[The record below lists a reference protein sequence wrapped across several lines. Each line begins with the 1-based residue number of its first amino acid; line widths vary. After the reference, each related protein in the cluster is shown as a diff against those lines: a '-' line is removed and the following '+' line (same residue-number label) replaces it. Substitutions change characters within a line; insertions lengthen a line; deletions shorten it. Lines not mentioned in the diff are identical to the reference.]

1 MERDSETPAGVVEWQ
16 TQETQ
21 NLPPIKRAGSI
32 PAPGTRFLPRPS
44 EPMSDVP
51 ASAPAPSRAKRRTAP
66 AIAAA
71 VVAAIAAA
79 ASWMLPPRPAPEE
92 PAEPHWT
99 VASWNME
106 WFPSGYSEVR
116 PAKDEERRIRA
127 AARAFR
133 RQGVPDVLL
142 AQEIRDAET
151 CRKFLARLG
160 DPRLRLA
167 VCSDFWFDP
176 TNRGLQQV
184 AILSRLPVRRAGFE
198 RWAAADFVYPPRG
211 FSWAVID
218 VGPTNVAFF
227 DVHLKS
233 NYIPEDQDVERQTV
247 LNRLKREIAARQLL
261 ARIDELA
268 PGVPAVV
275 AGDFNTALEDERFAE
290 EGTIRIFLDAGFRD
304 AFEGIPEADRPTLT
318 ANDFYPPATFDH
330 ILVRGLPS
338 PLARSV
344 GADIRTSD
352 HRPLRAS
359 FPLGEFA
366 R

>member
-1 MERDSETPAGVVEWQ
+1 MSEA
-16 TQETQ
+16 
-21 NLPPIKRAGSI
+21 
-32 PAPGTRFLPRPS
+32 
-44 EPMSDVP
+44 P
-51 ASAPAPSRAKRRTAP
+51 ASAPAPSRARRRTAP

-71 VVAAIAAA
+71 VVAAVAAA
-79 ASWMLPPRPAPEE
+79 ASWLLPARPAPEE
-92 PAEPHWT
+92 PAGPHWT

-106 WFPSGYSEVR
+106 WFPSGFVEPR
-116 PAKDEERRIRA
+116 PAKDEGRRIRD

-151 CRKFLARLG
+151 CRAFLARLG
-160 DPRLRLA
+160 DSRMRLA

-198 RWAAADFVYPPRG
+198 RWAAADFVHPPRG
-211 FSWAVID
+211 FCWAVID

-233 NYIPEDQDVERQTV
+233 NFIPEDQDVARQTV
-247 LNRLKREIAARQLL
+247 LNRLKRELAARQLL
-261 ARIDELA
+261 ARIDEIA

-275 AGDFNTALEDERFAE
+275 AGDFNTALEDDRFAGE
-290 EGTIRIFLDAGFRD
+290 KTLRLFLDAGFRD
-304 AFEGIPEADRPTLT
+304 AFEGIPESERPTLP
-318 ANDFYPPATFDH
+318 ASDLYPPATFDH
-330 ILVRGLPS
+330 ILVRGLPP

-352 HRPLRAS
+352 HRPIRAF
-359 FPLGEFA
+359 FPLPGRPDAVPAE
-366 R
+366 